1 MGVVPLATG
10 DPVTQPALEARG
22 VRKVYRL
29 SRQQSYEALRGVD
42 LKVPRGQMAAIV
54 GPSGSGKSTLM
65 NLLSTLD
72 RPSSGSILIDGVDVS
87 RLSDNAVSQIRNR
100 RIGIVFQSYNL
111 ITRMTA
117 IENVELP
124 LIPMGMP
131 RPMRLQRA
139 KQALEDVGLGKR
151 LRNRPAEMSG
161 GEQQRVSIAR
171 ALVTQPTIL
180 LGDEPTGNLDTKNA
194 QSILGLIRDINR
206 TKGVTTLI
214 ITHNPEI
221 AKSTDRVIH
230 VRDGLVESDELA
242 VAA

>member
-1 MGVVPLATG
+1 M
-10 DPVTQPALEARG
+10 
-22 VRKVYRL
+22 YRL